1 MKESASDGTRM
12 TALAGLGAVYGSLGR
27 YAEAASALE
36 EARSMAADEGG
47 LHSAVLELELAVV
60 YSRLGR
66 NTEAD
71 GLFESS
77 LRKAKQNLG
86 AADARLA
93 RPLRVFADHLQR
105 TGRKQ
110 RAKDLRRSA
119 KLLQAG
125 SVDARRHTIDIRSLR
140 AEPAEA
146 SR

>member
-1 MKESASDGTRM
+1 MS
-12 TALAGLGAVYGSLGR
+12 
-27 YAEAASALE
+27 
-36 EARSMAADEGG
+36 ADEG
-47 LHSAVLELELAVV
+47 LQSAVLELKLAVV

-66 NTEAD
+66 NWEAD

-86 AADARLA
+86 ATDAGLA
-93 RPLRVFADHLQR
+93 LPLRVFAEHLQR

-140 AEPAEA
+140 AEPADA
-146 SR
+146 SQ